1 MTPDDLLRSEAEE
14 RVALISDLR
23 YDITVD
29 LCGAVDAPSFRSE
42 VDIHFSAREGAA
54 TFVNLDAAAVQEM
67 VLNGTALEPAAFSEN
82 RIQLSGL
89 AAQNRLHVVA
99 DCQYSHTGMGLHRV
113 TDPAD
118 GKSYVYTQCEPF
130 EAHRV
135 FACFDQPDLKG
146 RFSLA
151 VRAPAEWTVV
161 SNAPVARTDDDEP
174 GPEATGTVVFTESPV
189 MSTYLVAIVA
199 GPYARV
205 TDRHGEVELNLYC
218 RQSLRR
224 YLDDAE
230 IFEITK
236 QGLDHFAARFSM
248 PYPFGTKYDQLFVP
262 EFNAGAME
270 NVACVTFN
278 EESTIYRGPVPAAVK
293 AWRASTILHEM
304 AHMWFG
310 DLVTMRWWDDLW
322 LNESFA
328 TYMGN
333 DGQAQATRY
342 TSAWVDFAN
351 GDKSWAAQQD
361 QLPTTHPIAADV
373 PDVSTGRL
381 NFDGIS
387 YAKGA
392 SVLRQLVAWVGEDA
406 FFGGVRDYFE
416 EHKWGNASL
425 RDFLAPLE
433 RHSGRDLAAWSQEW
447 LQTAGMNVL
456 RAAIATTADG
466 MIESCAIV
474 QEAASAAFPTLRSHR
489 VGLGLFDLDDAG
501 GLVRV
506 ERRELDVS
514 GSSTAVAEL
523 RGRARPAL
531 LLINDGDLAFAKIRL
546 DEVSTQTVL
555 DHLSDLDDALA
566 RSLIWAA
573 MWDMT
578 RDGETPASA
587 YIDLVGR
594 HAPREPLPTIVDDI
608 LAQAVRGVEFYSHPL
623 NRPRLRARLH
633 ATASAIL
640 DASAPGTP
648 RQLAALRA
656 RVTTS
661 DTPEQHA
668 ATAGLL
674 DGRDVPEGVV
684 VDQDLRWFLV
694 RRLAAA
700 GRLGE
705 EAIAAEAARDNTD
718 VGLRKASGARAAR
731 PESAAKEVAWARL
744 VDPETPL
751 ATQRALLGGLQ
762 ERDQQELYAP
772 FLSRWAELVPQYW
785 RERGAEEAEL
795 FTAAGYPLYRVDDD
809 LVAAADLLLEG
820 DQLNDAARR
829 LVMES
834 RDQTMRLQRAQ
845 AADRAS
851 EAEVGV
857 HAPSAVRWG
866 R

>member
-1 MTPDDLLRSEAEE
+1 VIPDDLLRSEAEA
-14 RVALISDLR
+14 RVSLISGLR
-23 YDITVD
+23 YDIRLD
-29 LCGAVDAPSFRSE
+29 LTGASDTPTFRSE
-42 VDIHFSAREGAA
+42 VEIDFSARDGSS
-54 TFVNLDAAAVQEM
+54 TFVNLDAAAVHEI
-67 VLNGTALEPAAFSEN
+67 VLNGNPVDPAAFSATES
-82 RIQLSGL
+82 RIGLSGL
-89 AAQNRLHVVA
+89 AETNRLRVVA
-99 DCQYSHTGMGLHRV
+99 DCRYSHTGMGLHRV
-113 TDPAD
+113 IDPAD
-118 GKSYVYTQCEPF
+118 GKTYLYTQCEPF

-135 FACFDQPDLKG
+135 FACFDQPDLKA
-146 RFSLA
+146 RFTLQ
-151 VRAPAEWTVV
+151 VTAPAEWTVV
-161 SNAPVARTDDDEP
+161 SNAPVASTTEDAVP
-174 GPEATGTVVFTESPV
+174 TSSVVFSESPV

-205 TDRHGEVELNLYC
+205 TDAHNGVELNLYC

-236 QGLDHFAARFSM
+236 QGLDHFADRFRM
-248 PYPFGTKYDQLFVP
+248 PYPFGSKYDQLFVP

-278 EESTIYRGPVPAAVK
+278 EESTIYRGAVPAAVK
-293 AWRASTILHEM
+293 AWRAGTILHEM

-333 DGQAQATRY
+333 DGQATVTRY

-406 FFGGVRDYFE
+406 FFGGVRDYFTK
-416 EHKWGNASL
+416 HRWGNASL

-433 RHSGRDLAAWSQEW
+433 RHSGRDLAAWTREW

-456 RAAIATTADG
+456 RADIAATADG
-466 MIESCAIV
+466 MIESCSIV
-474 QEAASAAFPTLRSHR
+474 QEAANPAFPTLRSHR
-489 VGLGLFDLDDAG
+489 VGVGLYDLDDDG
-501 GLVRV
+501 RLVQI
-506 ERRELDVS
+506 ERHELDVS
-514 GSSTAVAEL
+514 GARTDVEAL
-523 RGRARPAL
+523 RRRARPAL
-531 LLINDGDLAFAKIRL
+531 LLLNDGDLTFAKIRL
-546 DEVSTQTVL
+546 DEVSAQTVL

-578 RDGETPASA
+578 RDGELPATA
-587 YIDLVGR
+587 YLSLVAR
-594 HAPREPLPTIVDDI
+594 HAPDEPVPTIVDDI
-608 LAQAVRGVEFYSHPL
+608 LAQAIRAVEFFSNPA
-623 NRPRLRARLH
+623 NRPRLRAQLH
-633 ATASAIL
+633 ETAQTIL
-640 DASAPGTP
+640 DKSAAGTSH
-648 RQLAALRA
+648 QLTALRA
-656 RVTTS
+656 TVTTS
-661 DTPEQHA
+661 DTDEQYRFA
-668 ATAGLL
+668 AGLL
-674 DGRDVPEGVV
+674 EGRDIPAGIE

-705 EAIAAEAARDNTD
+705 DAIAAEASRDNTD
-718 VGLRKASGARAAR
+718 VGLRKAAGARAAQ
-731 PESAAKEVAWARL
+731 PDGAAKEAAWARL
-744 VDPETPL
+744 TDEATPL
-751 ATQRALLGGLQ
+751 ATQRALIGGLQ

-772 FLSRWAELVPQYW
+772 FLSRWAELVPHYW
-785 RERGAEEAEL
+785 RERSAEEAEL
-795 FTAAGYPLYRVDDD
+795 FTAGGYPAFRVDDGV
-809 LVAAADLLLEG
+809 VATADLLLEG
-820 DQLNDAARR
+820 GELKDAGRR
-829 LVMES
+829 LVVES
-834 RDQTMRLQRAQ
+834 RDQTLRLQRAH
-845 AADRAS
+845 AADRPS

-857 HAPSAVRWG
+857 GA
-866 R
+866 